1 MTKKQNR
8 SFKDVDDQA
17 GHGKKP
23 NQRMKHFLV
32 LQYLLRETDEE
43 HFAKTADIIDHLK
56 TQGIYADPRS
66 IYKDI
71 EEINIAM
78 VMQEDE
84 CTIEEAWNALQED
97 EDLITIANKHK
108 KGFYVRRRPM
118 DVRDVRL
125 AAECVH
131 AAKFISQRQSDNL
144 IQDMAANLSVHQRN
158 SINYDVHLVGRVKTN
173 SKTIMDTIDT
183 INEARNCKEKISF
196 KYQKYVIQDIK
207 KQVER
212 RHGERYEVS
221 PYALIINEGNYYLL
235 AFDDKRQKIMTY
247 RVDRMKDVKHVYE
260 PREGAEEFA
269 QIDMEGYAKRVFSM
283 YGGKEERV
291 DIQFIT
297 PLLDTAIERFG
308 TTDTFYGVV
317 DKDHFY
323 VSTHVEVSDQ
333 FFGWL
338 SGFGKRAKL
347 TAPLSVVEQYKA
359 YLDKI
364 RNMYE

>member
-1 MTKKQNR
+1 MNEKHHK
-8 SFKDVDDQA
+8 FDDIDEQK
-17 GHGKKP
+17 GKGRKY

-32 LQYLLRETDEE
+32 LQFLLQATDEE
-43 HFAKTADIIDHLK
+43 HFVGTDGIIEHLNSL
-56 TQGIYADPRS
+56 GIYADRRS
-66 IYKDI
+66 IYRDI
-71 EEINIAM
+71 EDINIAM
-78 VMQEDE
+78 VMQEQE
-84 CTIEEAWNALQED
+84 CSIEDAITALQED

-118 DVRDVRL
+118 DVNDVRL

-131 AAKFISQRQSDNL
+131 AAKFISETQSKSLIKNL
-144 IQDMAANLSVHQRN
+144 TYNLSESQSK
-158 SINYDVHLVGRVKTN
+158 SIEKDVYLVGRVKTN
-173 SKTIMDTIDT
+173 NKTILHAID
-183 INEARNCKEKISF
+183 IISEAQNNQEKISF

-212 RHGERYEVS
+212 RHGERYAVS
-221 PYALIINEGNYYLL
+221 PYALIINDGNYYLL
-235 AFDDKRQKIMTY
+235 AFDDKRQKMMTY
-247 RVDRMKDVKHVYE
+247 RVDRMKDVKPLHE
-260 PREGAEEFA
+260 PREGAAAFA

-308 TTDTFYGVV
+308 TTDTFYGLV

>member
-1 MTKKQNR
+1 MNDKHHRIT
-8 SFKDVDDQA
+8 SEIEDQA
-17 GHGKKP
+17 GHGKKH

-43 HFAKTADIIDHLK
+43 HFASTGDIIDYLK
-56 TQGIYADPRS
+56 EQGIFADRRS
-66 IYKDI
+66 IYRDI
-71 EEINIAM
+71 EDINIAM
-78 VMQEDE
+78 VMQEDGCSLE
-84 CTIEEAWNALQED
+84 DAITALQED
-97 EDLITIANKHK
+97 EDLITVANKHK
-108 KGFYVRRRPM
+108 RGFYVRRRPM
-118 DVRDVRL
+118 DARDVRL
-125 AAECVH
+125 AAECIH

-144 IQDMAANLSVHQRN
+144 IQDIAANLSEHQRN

-173 SKTIMDTIDT
+173 SKTILDAIDT
-183 INEARNCKEKISF
+183 INEARNSNEKITF

-212 RHGERYEVS
+212 RHGERYAVS
-221 PYALIINEGNYYLL
+221 PYALMINEGNYYLL
-235 AFDDKRQKIMTY
+235 AFDDKRQKMMTY
-247 RVDRMKDVKHVYE
+247 RIDRMKDVKHLYE
-260 PREGAEEFA
+260 PRTGSEAFE
-269 QIDMEGYAKRVFSM
+269 QLDMESYAKRVFSM

-297 PLLDTAIERFG
+297 PLLDTVIERFG
-308 TTDTFYGVV
+308 TTDTFYGLV

-338 SGFGKRAKL
+338 SGFGRRAKL

-364 RNMYE
+364 RKMYE